1 MTKRKN
7 ESDEEFRIRK
17 REYQRL
23 YYKQHPGLA
32 SRYQKKYRENLIQ
45 MGVYDLVLFE
55 ANEKRK
61 KREKEDCVYA
71 SNRRDQLRKSKAIK
85 RRQLGCVKKQYR
97 PRPQMRYPNYVCRN
111 GIGIDLKRA
120 TFIENAYSKVHLMAN
135 LTVAYN
141 NKEGRKL
148 A

>member
-7 ESDEEFRIRK
+7 ESDDEFRIRK

-32 SRYQKKYRENLIQ
+32 SIYQKKYRDTLKQ
-45 MGVYDLVLFE
+45 MGVYDLFLFE

-61 KREKEDCVYA
+61 KRESEDCVYA
-71 SNRRDQLRKSKAIK
+71 SHRRDTIRKSRAIK
-85 RRQLGCVKKQYR
+85 RRENGCVKTPYKS
-97 PRPQMRYPNYVCRN
+97 RPQMRYPSYVCRN
-111 GIGIDLKRA
+111 GIDLKRA
-120 TFIENAYSKVHLMAN
+120 TLLENAYSNVHLMAN

-148 A
+148 S